1 MIPPQ
6 VAANLVTEDAAVGP
20 SGQPKTRLMSMAPI
34 KVVID
39 SATEDDDSN
48 IVTRAPPIGKSAVSA
63 LKPCVEP
70 ETEDSSME
78 SDVEAVSKV
87 RAKPMPALKASMG
100 ASGPK

>member
-1 MIPPQ
+1 MP
-6 VAANLVTEDAAVGP
+6 
-20 SGQPKTRLMSMAPI
+20 MAPI

-39 SATEDDDSN
+39 SATKDNDSN

-63 LKPCVEP
+63 SKPHVEP

-87 RAKPMPALKASMG
+87 RAKPTPASKASKG